1 MKKILI
7 SCRKNANSRIVRTY
21 TKLKQ
26 TCMIEADLLRSI
38 IIHWDFTVIQKYP
51 QVFPF
56 AFNGVVDLVAVR
68 DATPLKSFKNSLGWL
83 AL

>member
-1 MKKILI
+1 
-7 SCRKNANSRIVRTY
+7 
-21 TKLKQ
+21 
-26 TCMIEADLLRSI
+26 MIEADLLRSI